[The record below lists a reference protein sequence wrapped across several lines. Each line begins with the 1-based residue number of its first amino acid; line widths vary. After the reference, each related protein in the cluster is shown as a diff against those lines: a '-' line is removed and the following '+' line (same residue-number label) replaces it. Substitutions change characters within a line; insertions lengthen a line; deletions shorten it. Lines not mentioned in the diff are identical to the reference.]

1 MAFTGCS
8 SEPEIAPKMQPIRL
22 ELTAGTTTRTEI
34 GPDNKISWSDTG
46 ETLKVLEQVDAEPLK
61 LNALD
66 NDGYTKDPTSGKA
79 SFSVALPVKTGTSF
93 RYATLHPKAAYVTN
107 SNTNLAAIK
116 FIVPDIQLPTAT
128 SFDPDA
134 DILVSKTITTE
145 AQPTSLSLQ
154 FGRIIAIGKM
164 RLTNLAVE
172 SRRNDL
178 RHHVYSS
185 RQSGYR
191 SR

>member
-1 MAFTGCS
+1 MVPKEMPAAIRVSTRAATINSTAMKTLSKMMSIAVAAMAFTGCS

-93 RYATLHPKAAYVTN
+93 RYATLHPKAAYVRLKCVN
-107 SNTNLAAIK
+107 RPEIALK
-116 FIVPDIQLPTAT
+116 
-128 SFDPDA
+128 
-134 DILVSKTITTE
+134 
-145 AQPTSLSLQ
+145 TSLEHKQ
-154 FGRIIAIGKM
+154 TQKYADHNGTVGQPFI
-164 RLTNLAVE
+164 
-172 SRRNDL
+172 
-178 RHHVYSS
+178 
-185 RQSGYR
+185 
-191 SR
+191 

>member
-8 SEPEIAPKMQPIRL
+8 SEPEIAPEMQPIRL

-46 ETLKVLEQVDAEPLK
+46 ETLKVLEQVGDATFS
-61 LNALD
+61 ALD

-128 SFDPDA
+128 SGWT
-134 DILVSKTITTE
+134 VKT
-145 AQPTSLSLQ
+145 ARRLQRSLWLPKST
-154 FGRIIAIGKM
+154 ASSM
-164 RLTNLAVE
+164 
-172 SRRNDL
+172 SP
-178 RHHVYSS
+178 S
-185 RQSGYR
+185 RQPSTR
-191 SR
+191 QAENRPSSC

>member
-8 SEPEIAPKMQPIRL
+8 SEPEIAPEMQPIRL

-46 ETLKVLEQVDAEPLK
+46 ETLKVLEQVGDATFS
-61 LNALD
+61 ALD

-107 SNTNLAAIK
+107 SNTNLAAI
-116 FIVPDIQLPTAT
+116 
-128 SFDPDA
+128 
-134 DILVSKTITTE
+134 
-145 AQPTSLSLQ
+145 
-154 FGRIIAIGKM
+154 
-164 RLTNLAVE
+164 
-172 SRRNDL
+172 
-178 RHHVYSS
+178 
-185 RQSGYR
+185 
-191 SR
+191 